1 MQGIPEPL
9 PERLSTNLKCEQYFD
24 RYYKCRGSKSQM
36 GSLYEKGGMRSC
48 ELELE
53 EFKWCFK
60 AKFFLNEEA
69 RQVCVNILIII
80 IFRGCRCGNVTYT
93 LV

>member
-9 PERLSTNLKCEQYFD
+9 QERLSTNLKCERYFD

-36 GSLYEKGGMRSC
+36 GSLYENGGMRSC
-48 ELELE
+48 EQELE

-60 AKFFLNEEA
+60 AKFFLSEEA
-69 RQVCVNILIII
+69 RQVCVNVFL
-80 IFRGCRCGNVTYT
+80 
-93 LV
+93 